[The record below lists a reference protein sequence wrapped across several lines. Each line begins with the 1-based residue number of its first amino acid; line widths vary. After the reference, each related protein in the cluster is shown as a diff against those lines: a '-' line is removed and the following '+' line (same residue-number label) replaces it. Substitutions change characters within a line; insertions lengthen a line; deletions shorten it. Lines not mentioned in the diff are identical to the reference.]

1 MSSATTLRP
10 LLHLRWW
17 IVGALFLASAL
28 TYLDRQ
34 ALAVLAT
41 TVQRDL
47 GIDDRTYARIGQAFL
62 LGYALCYLPA
72 GWLVDRLG
80 VRLAQTGFIAWW
92 SLANTCTGLVS
103 SALGLLTC
111 RGLLGVGEAGNFPA
125 AAKAVAQ
132 WFPARERSVAVAVYT
147 TGGTLGAAVA
157 APLLVAIAIPYGW
170 RAAFIVTGIS
180 GVVLAWF
187 WWWLYRPPSEHPRLG
202 ADERA
207 LLTAGGVVGGA
218 PGVSLSLVELLRH
231 PVLWLLIGCRL
242 LTDPVWHLYLFWF
255 AKYLQEIRGFSLADI
270 GLTLWVVFLAAD
282 AGCLLGAFISRRL
295 IARGMAPVRARL
307 VTMAGCALV
316 VMCGALQP
324 VLGHHWG
331 WALALGAIAA
341 AAALAWIAM
350 AVTLLVDLV
359 PSASVGR
366 AQGMVGT
373 AGALGGALST
383 GLVGWAVTQANYD
396 VVFIASACLHPVVI
410 VALFVLMPALIPAA
424 PQAKPQEKAAP

>member
-1 MSSATTLRP
+1 MTDATTLRP
-10 LLHLRWW
+10 LPHLRWW
-17 IVGALFLASAL
+17 VVGALFLASAL

-47 GIDDRTYARIGQAFL
+47 GIDDQTYARIGQAFL
-62 LGYALCYLPA
+62 FGYALCYLPA
-72 GWLVDRLG
+72 GWLVDRVG
-80 VRLAQTGFIAWW
+80 VRMAQSGFIAWW
-92 SLANTCTGLVS
+92 SLANAGTGLVS
-103 SALGLLTC
+103 SANGLVAC
-111 RGLLGVGEAGNFPA
+111 RGLLGIGEAGNFPA

-147 TGGTLGAAVA
+147 TGGTVGAAIA

-170 RAAFIVTGIS
+170 RAAFIVTGIG
-180 GVVLAWF
+180 GVVLALF

-202 ADERA
+202 EKERA
-207 LLTAGGVVGGA
+207 LLMAGGVVGA
-218 PGVSLSLVELLRH
+218 AASVPLSLTALLRH
-231 PVLWLLIGCRL
+231 PVLWMLIGCRL

-270 GLTLWVVFLAAD
+270 GMTLWVVFLAAD

-295 IARGMAPVRARL
+295 VAGGTTPVRARL
-307 VTMAGCALV
+307 LTMAGCAVVVLV
-316 VMCGALQP
+316 GGALQP
-324 VLGHHWG
+324 MLGHQWG
-331 WALALGAIAA
+331 WALALGSLAA

-359 PSASVGR
+359 PAASVGR
-366 AQGMVGT
+366 AQGIVGT

-383 GLVGWAVTQANYD
+383 GLVGWAVTHANYD

-410 VALFVLMPALIPAA
+410 VALFVLMPTRVPASSR
-424 PQAKPQEKAAP
+424 AKGTP